1 MSNSPAPPA
10 APPPAS
16 APVAAVAPVA
26 VAVAVAGE
34 RATPFR
40 AARATLV
47 DIPFERVEV
56 IVHPQSYVHSMAEF
70 TDGRTPAQA
79 APPDLRGP
87 EATSTGR
94 THAEARA

>member
-16 APVAAVAPVA
+16 APVAAP

-40 AARATLV
+40 AGRATLV

-70 TDGRTPAQA
+70 TDGRTPART
-79 APPDLRGP
+79 APPDLRGT